1 MHDCVSISKTSF
13 GSNVG
18 NGEEELLI
26 LGSGDFNYTVFQ
38 NILVQG
44 LVRKR
49 QRKTLRQKEK
59 YNKFP
64 IPSFIL
70 KKAVILDTLLFQVL
84 EQCQISDFN

>member
-13 GSNVG
+13 GSSVG
-18 NGEEELLI
+18 NGKEELLI

-49 QRKTLRQKEK
+49 QSKTEMEREM
-59 YNKFP
+59 
-64 IPSFIL
+64 
-70 KKAVILDTLLFQVL
+70 
-84 EQCQISDFN
+84 